1 MTYVGAVLSGD
12 LIFWQYCYERYTQL
26 RRDKDNLDE
35 RIELLKALGVTKDA
49 WLQNRLLTYVMTLP
63 SAEITP
69 TLEAIASTPTGE
81 RLKLLAITTDYLIF
95 RGRQQVVPWP
105 AASSRRNGSTCR
117 SDLDAEA
124 STSPK

>member
-81 RLKLLAITTDYLIF
+81 KHYRIKYENDYLWNVGIVLN
-95 RGRQQVVPWP
+95 RWC
-105 AASSRRNGSTCR
+105 NGVSILTG
-117 SDLDAEA
+117 
-124 STSPK
+124 KMV

>member
-1 MTYVGAVLSGD
+1 LCQLKANIDCWSSTLAKLTENSPKKTLKFQISTTFQVTYVGAVLSGD

-81 RLKLLAITTDYLIF
+81 I
-95 RGRQQVVPWP
+95 
-105 AASSRRNGSTCR
+105 
-117 SDLDAEA
+117 
-124 STSPK
+124 

>member
-1 MTYVGAVLSGD
+1 LSTDCFPTKSFDSKVTFVGAVLSGD

-63 SAEITP
+63 LAEITP

-81 RLKLLAITTDYLIF
+81 NFSIL
-95 RGRQQVVPWP
+95 
-105 AASSRRNGSTCR
+105 SSR
-117 SDLDAEA
+117 L
-124 STSPK
+124 

>member
-1 MTYVGAVLSGD
+1 M
-12 LIFWQYCYERYTQL
+12 
-26 RRDKDNLDE
+26 DE

-81 RLKLLAITTDYLIF
+81 NDLI
-95 RGRQQVVPWP
+95 VI
-105 AASSRRNGSTCR
+105 
-117 SDLDAEA
+117 
-124 STSPK
+124 

>member
-1 MTYVGAVLSGD
+1 MKLYLKVTYVGAVLSGD
-12 LIFWQYCYERYTQL
+12 LIYWQYCYERYTQL

-69 TLEAIASTPTGE
+69 TLEAIASTPTGSDMFYS
-81 RLKLLAITTDYLIF
+81 RLTK
-95 RGRQQVVPWP
+95 
-105 AASSRRNGSTCR
+105 
-117 SDLDAEA
+117 
-124 STSPK
+124 

>member
-1 MTYVGAVLSGD
+1 MSGD

-81 RLKLLAITTDYLIF
+81 TNNPCFNEECLLNLQLLY
-95 RGRQQVVPWP
+95 QQVVQWP
-105 AASSRRNGSTCR
+105 VGSYKLNGLIYR
-117 SDLDAEA
+117 SVLDGEA
-124 STSPK
+124 QTLQK